1 MSMLYKASNQRENNI
16 PFEAYD
22 IITYHVFVWQQVA
35 LARISPLGIVYTAYK
50 CEPYKQSTH
59 SSRIHYIALSLNHL
73 WLNQKIRISLQLDLQ
88 IFLLLILKIHSVIN
102 VRV

>member
-59 SSRIHYIALSLNHL
+59 SSRIHYIALSLNNL
-73 WLNQKIRISLQLDLQ
+73 WLNQKIYIIAIRLANFSAFDSKNT
-88 IFLLLILKIHSVIN
+88 FCH
-102 VRV
+102 